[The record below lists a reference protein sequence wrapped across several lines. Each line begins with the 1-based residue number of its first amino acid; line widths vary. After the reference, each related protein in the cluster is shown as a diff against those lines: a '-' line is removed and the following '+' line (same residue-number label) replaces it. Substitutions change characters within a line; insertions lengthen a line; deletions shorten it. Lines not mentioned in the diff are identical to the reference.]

1 MTNIYKIPTKNWQHK
16 LNSIGEVV
24 TELEDIEQ
32 CYKVIF
38 KTRKGSVVLNPN
50 LGWNFLDYLDVPL
63 NLVEAKMRIALL
75 KELNYQE
82 PRAKAIDAKFSY
94 TDAKSGKLSVKI
106 TYQYQTETTGAIA
119 TNQVFIS

>member
-16 LNSIGEVV
+16 LGTVGEVV

-32 CYKVIF
+32 CYEVIF

-50 LGWNFLDYLDVPL
+50 LGWNFLDYLDIPL
-63 NLVEAKMRIALL
+63 NLVEHKMRTSLL

-82 PRAKAIDAKFSY
+82 PRAKAVNAIFNYKNAQ
-94 TDAKSGKLSVKI
+94 SGKLSVKV
-106 TYQYQTETTGAIA
+106 TYQYQNGTYTTREI
-119 TNQVFIS
+119 TL